1 LQLEIIVVK
10 LLKWNQWQ
18 PKKALTFGNDKPKRV
33 TTDVDDVLFQSVF
46 EKYHQIGSVLITFLD
61 KHILI

>member
-18 PKKALTFGNDKPKRV
+18 PKKALAFGYDQPKRV
-33 TTDVDDVLFQSVF
+33 TTDKDDVLFQSVF
-46 EKYHQIGSVLITFLD
+46 EKYH
-61 KHILI
+61 